1 MCGGSFGRLFQ
12 NSGRIFGL
20 NIKGTRERAKEQAE
34 RAKEQAEKAQSEVDG
49 KQTKEENAA
58 VAVRKRRASEVLS
71 ATDNGKKTTLG
82 G

>member
-20 NIKGTRERAKEQAE
+20 DIKGTRERAKEQAE
-34 RAKEQAEKAQSEVDG
+34 QAQSEVDG
-49 KQTKEENAA
+49 KQAKEENAA

>member
-1 MCGGSFGRLFQ
+1 MCGGKMQGLFTGGI
-12 NSGRIFGL
+12 NMLGKNLRDWG
-20 NIKGTRERAKEQAE
+20 AKSKEAAEAEVENKQA
-34 RAKEQAEKAQSEVDG
+34 
-49 KQTKEENAA
+49 KEENAA

>member
-1 MCGGSFGRLFQ
+1 MCGGSKLGFLFK
-12 NSGRIFGL
+12 NSGISGL
-20 NIKGTRERAKEQAE
+20 GKNLRDYLEKQKAE
-34 RAKEQAEKAQSEVDG
+34 SAEASPGAQ
-49 KQTKEENAA
+49 QTKEENAA

>member
-1 MCGGSFGRLFQ
+1 MCGGKMQGLFTGGI
-12 NSGRIFGL
+12 NMLGKNLRDWRTKS
-20 NIKGTRERAKEQAE
+20 KEAAEAEVENKQA
-34 RAKEQAEKAQSEVDG
+34 
-49 KQTKEENAA
+49 KEENAA